1 MLEDKNTQWHPA
13 FTGAIHMEFLENKSD
28 LEYQSEVILNT
39 MPLRVDMILIKKKAE
54 IRLKNE
60 IGRIFRQYNL
70 LEYKSP
76 RDSLNYNTFLKGIA
90 YAYLYKSYEK
100 HVDDI
105 SLSEVTLTFIRENA
119 PLKLLKKLKDLHLSV
134 EEVSKGIY
142 YISGYNEI
150 SIQIIVT
157 RDLDKEQHV
166 WINSLTSQIDEEQI
180 KKLVTITNNLTEL
193 DDRNYASS
201 VWEVVSVENKEIL
214 KQLRGS
220 SDMFGALVE
229 IMKPEIDEAYDS
241 GFDSGFDNGKLK
253 QLFDLLK
260 KGIISF
266 DVALAESNL
275 SLDEFQE
282 KYKEYLE

>member
-105 SLSEVTLTFIRENA
+105 SLSEMTLTFIRENA